1 MIDNSLWQKCVDFH
15 GHACPGLAIG
25 YKAAILAKEILN
37 IQDVNDDEDI
47 VCVSETDAC
56 GIDAF
61 QVIFKATVGSGSM
74 RIDYKGK
81 NAFSVYDR
89 KSNKSIRLVWKADI
103 NLSNREEKMNKIL
116 LLPSSDLFDIKDTK
130 GDFPA
135 RAKIHKSII
144 CNKCNEITA
153 ENAITN
159 IDDKYYCKECI

>member
-116 LLPSSDLFDIKDTK
+116 LLPSSDLFDVKDTK

-135 RAKIHKSII
+135 RAKIYKSII